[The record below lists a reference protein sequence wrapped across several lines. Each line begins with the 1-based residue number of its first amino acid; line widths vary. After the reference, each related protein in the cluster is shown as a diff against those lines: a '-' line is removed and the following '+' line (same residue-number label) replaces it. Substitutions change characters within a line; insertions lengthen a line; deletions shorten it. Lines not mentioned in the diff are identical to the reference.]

1 MEVIRTGRSGLRRRA
16 VIALMTGMVLVVS
29 AGSVGLAG
37 GAAAL
42 ALRVRELNPSGA
54 WSWFGDPRAIYHHG
68 ARRQTYVG
76 WVDGRGNVQVASY
89 DHDTGVRV
97 VVTLKAN
104 FQVDDHD
111 TPSLL
116 VRPDGRLLAF
126 WSAHSGGQMYYR
138 RSVRPEDE
146 TSWEPERTVPTN
158 TAGTWGFTYPNPV
171 QLSAE

>member
-1 MEVIRTGRSGLRRRA
+1 MQ
-16 VIALMTGMVLVVS
+16 
-29 AGSVGLAG
+29 
-37 GAAAL
+37 
-42 ALRVRELNPSGA
+42 
-54 WSWFGDPRAIYHHG
+54 
-68 ARRQTYVG
+68 ARLEFDSR
-76 WVDGRGNVQVASY
+76 RGNVQVASY

-138 RSVRPEDE
+138 RSVRPEE
-146 TSWEPERTVPTN
+146 SFLASRPSWPAR
-158 TAGTWGFTYPNPV
+158 
-171 QLSAE
+171 SASA